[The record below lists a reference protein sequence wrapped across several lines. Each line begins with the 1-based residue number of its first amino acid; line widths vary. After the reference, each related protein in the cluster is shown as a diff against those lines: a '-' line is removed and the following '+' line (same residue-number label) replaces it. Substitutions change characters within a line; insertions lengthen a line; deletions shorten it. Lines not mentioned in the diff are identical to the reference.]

1 VLEPAYSEKR
11 AFDTFLITLIML
23 QMRICSDAD
32 CRSQNCFSE
41 NEHFK
46 HQLAEML
53 KLLHFTAELSVLCLI
68 LIGVVLGLNGTS
80 CIACVSAVC
89 ILYGLCKVEWQSG
102 SSPFTVDCK
111 EKQKLNI

>member
-1 VLEPAYSEKR
+1 MLEPAYSEKR

-89 ILYGLCKVEWQSG
+89 ILYGLCKFKQPSA
-102 SSPFTVDCK
+102 SSPVTVHL
-111 EKQKLNI
+111 KQNKKT